1 MGCLIDHLHLYV
13 SEIQNKCGFV
23 YEVMFWTVY
32 FSVSIVKKTK
42 KMFEREWCNSSTSHD
57 TSALT
62 TVLFA
67 RKRSSVVE
75 KDSCRT

>member
-42 KMFEREWCNSSTSHD
+42 KKCLKENGAIHQPHMTHQ
-57 TSALT
+57 L
-62 TVLFA
+62 
-67 RKRSSVVE
+67 
-75 KDSCRT
+75 